1 MSQEE
6 VDIVSRISTDRR
18 KVGIVTAY
26 AGYNYGSVLQV
37 FALSRSVTS
46 FGYKGVVIDYLD
58 KSQFHNLL
66 MRLRTWRNRLFAFI
80 KHPSL
85 FRTFINA
92 RKNQTKVIIS
102 VPKVLKEKFSKFQN
116 EYLCLDKDNYRKRRV
131 STFYAFIC
139 GSDQIWNSNAPGIG
153 EVYYL
158 RFTEQHKRIA
168 YAPSFGSD
176 TVPDFNKKRLAKY
189 LREIPYLSVREQSGV
204 KIIKELTGRDA
215 TLVLDPVLLAGKE
228 FWEDNVKNIKKRN
241 RKYMVC
247 YFLSNAT
254 RALNIIDSISKAL
267 DLEVIWINTGVSY
280 EERDFLPLD
289 ASPLEFV
296 SLFMNASFACTDS
309 FHGTAFSVM
318 FGVPFYVF
326 RRQYEVFS
334 KQHTRIESF
343 LSLMHLEQRLWN
355 DNNETD
361 FSDCASVD
369 FDYSK
374 NALLNMRRESAEYL
388 KNALESVE
396 KNLGSSD

>member
-1 MSQEE
+1 MNQE
-6 VDIVSRISTDRR
+6 VLGLTSASTATKV
-18 KVGIVTAY
+18 KVGIVTVY
-26 AGYNYGSVLQV
+26 SGYNYGSVLQV
-37 FALSRSVTS
+37 FSLSRFVASL
-46 FGYKGVVIDYLD
+46 GYKGVIIDYLD
-58 KSQFHNLL
+58 LSQSHNRL
-66 MRLRTWRNRLFAFI
+66 MRLITLKNRLFVCI
-80 KHPSL
+80 KHPSV
-85 FRTFINA
+85 FRTVLNA
-92 RKNQTKVIIS
+92 RKKRIRTSSQ
-102 VPKVLKEKFSKFQN
+102 VPTLLKDRFIEFHKK
-116 EYLCLDKDNYRKRRV
+116 YLYLDKENYRKK
-131 STFYAFIC
+131 SSSYFAFLC
-139 GSDQIWNSNAPGIG
+139 GSDQIWHSYAPGLG
-153 EVYYL
+153 EVNFL
-158 RFTEQHKRIA
+158 RFAERHKRIA